1 MAKDMCQLG
10 SLALLTLSNSAPQR
24 PTPSSDMG
32 HQVVARSNSSRAMP
46 THNENAPTTP
56 SHHRPQITGQFIQPS
71 LSGRAVMRLLANPI
85 DAYTAIGRLT
95 SVANK
100 MAVTLIAFFMISN
113 Y

>member
-1 MAKDMCQLG
+1 
-10 SLALLTLSNSAPQR
+10 
-24 PTPSSDMG
+24 
-32 HQVVARSNSSRAMP
+32 
-46 THNENAPTTP
+46 
-56 SHHRPQITGQFIQPS
+56 
-71 LSGRAVMRLLANPI
+71 MRLLANPI